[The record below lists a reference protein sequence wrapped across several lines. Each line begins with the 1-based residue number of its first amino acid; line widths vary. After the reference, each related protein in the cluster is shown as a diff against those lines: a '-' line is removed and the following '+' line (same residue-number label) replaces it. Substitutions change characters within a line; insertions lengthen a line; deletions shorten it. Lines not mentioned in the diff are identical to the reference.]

1 MWLSF
6 LFLCALLLCCDI
18 AVLSTSSLWTACWS
32 LLTVS
37 VKTLK
42 LLHKNYD
49 AVCIHL
55 SLSSDLFF
63 TLPSVLFS
71 ICSLSPTF
79 FSLASPFPSFVLSLL
94 LCLFLPLSPS
104 VGLYLLP
111 PSQTITLFQMCTFS
125 LDLFDGFLPPIICPF
140 SLSDDLS

>member
-6 LFLCALLLCCDI
+6 LFFCARLLCCDI

-37 VKTLK
+37 VQTLK
-42 LLHKNYD
+42 LLQKNYD
-49 AVCIHL
+49 AVYIHL
-55 SLSSDLFF
+55 SLSPLTYSSPSLLYFF
-63 TLPSVLFS
+63 QFVLS
-71 ICSLSPTF
+71 TF
-79 FSLASPFPSFVLSLL
+79 FSLASPFLSFVLSLL

-104 VGLYLLP
+104 VGLCLLT